1 MDVLR
6 QLQAFY
12 KEKRSYLYL
21 SIFCLATATALGLVY
36 PNLLRY
42 LIDDIIRLRRF
53 DQVPML
59 VIALFAVTLLKAF
72 MQFMHGFFGG
82 RLGNYLAYRLR
93 NACYE
98 KLQFLS
104 FRYYDTA
111 KTGDLMSRLTGD
123 LEAIRNFIGFGFA
136 QLLNVFLMVIFG
148 SVVMFS
154 LNWQLTLV
162 TLISIPFLVYVALR
176 FESRIHP
183 AFQEMR
189 LALSSLTTAVQEN
202 ITGVRTVK
210 AFAREP
216 HEVDKFSLRN
226 ERYRTNQVFTSTL
239 WSRYFPVMEL
249 LASVCIVILL
259 GFGGTLVINGAMT
272 LGELVAFFTLI
283 WYIIGPMWGLGFHIN
298 NYTQSKASTERIL
311 EILNQHIEVSDT
323 ESAKPLQPSEMKGHV
338 QFEHVTFAYGNKMAA
353 VVDINLDAPPGS
365 VIGLLGG
372 TGSGKSTI
380 IQLLM
385 RAYNVNEGRILI
397 DGIEIGNIRIE
408 DLRASISSVF
418 QETFLFSSTIKNN
431 IAYGINEVSMDE
443 VIRVAKLA
451 KAHDFIM
458 EMPNGYDTIVGERGL
473 GLSGGQKQRLAIA
486 RALLKNP
493 RILILD
499 DATSAV
505 DMETEHEIQSGFQ
518 EVMRGRT
525 TFIIAHRISSLRHAD
540 EILVLQ
546 EGRVIQ
552 RGKHDELIAV
562 EGLYQDTYKVQYAD
576 HIQRMQEQAN
586 VSNATLEQSTVDAV
600 QREHHQQTPHD
611 ETATAS
617 NEEEETT
624 WKHNQPPTDREQVR
638 PHE

>member
-6 QLQAFY
+6 QLQTY
-12 KEKRSYLYL
+12 YRERRTYLL
-21 SIFCLATATALGLVY
+21 VSILFLAIATALGLVY
-36 PNLLRY
+36 PNLLRI
-42 LIDDIIRLRRF
+42 LIDDVIVARNF
-53 DQVPML
+53 EDVPIL
-59 VIALFAVTLLKAF
+59 ALTVLGVVILKAG
-72 MQFMHGFFGG
+72 MQFLHGFFGG

-136 QLLNVFLMVIFG
+136 QILNMVLMVVFG
-148 SVVMFS
+148 AIMMMTMS
-154 LNWQLTLV
+154 WQLTLL
-162 TLISIPFLVYVALR
+162 TLVCIPLLAFVALR

-210 AFAREP
+210 SFAREP
-216 HEVDKFSLRN
+216 YEVEKFSTRN
-226 ERYRTNQVFTSTL
+226 ERYKTNQIHAATL
-239 WSRYFPVMEL
+239 WSRYFPIMEI
-249 LASVCIVILL
+249 LASVSVVLL
-259 GFGGTLVINGAMT
+259 LVIGGRMVIQQTLT
-272 LGELVAFFTLI
+272 LGQLVAFFSLI

-298 NYTQSKASTERIL
+298 NYTQSKASGERVLELLNTPVDVEETEEPLIV
-311 EILNQHIEVSDT
+311 ESD
-323 ESAKPLQPSEMKGHV
+323 QVKGHV
-338 QFEHVTFAYGNKMAA
+338 TFESVTFAYGNKMPA
-353 VVDINLDAPPGS
+353 VTDINFDAPPGS
-365 VIGLLGG
+365 VIGFLGG

-385 RAYNVNEGRILI
+385 RAYNVNSGSIKL
-397 DGIEIGNIRIE
+397 DGVNIKEIGIRN
-408 DLRASISSVF
+408 LRSQIASVF
-418 QETFLFSSTIKNN
+418 QETFLFSSSIRNN
-431 IAYGINEVSMDE
+431 ISYGLKNVTMDE
-443 VIRVAKLA
+443 IIRAAKLA

-458 EMPNGYDTIVGERGL
+458 EFPEGYDTVVGERGM
-473 GLSGGQKQRLAIA
+473 GLSGGQKQRIAIA

-493 RILILD
+493 KILVLD

-540 EILVLQ
+540 EILVLD
-546 EGRVIQ
+546 EGRVVQ
-552 RGKHDELIAV
+552 RGKHTELIQV
-562 EGLYQDTYKVQYAD
+562 PGPYQDVYNIQYAD
-576 HIQRMQEQAN
+576 YIARGK
-586 VSNATLEQSTVDAV
+586 
-600 QREHHQQTPHD
+600 RE
-611 ETATAS
+611 AG
-617 NEEEETT
+617 
-624 WKHNQPPTDREQVR
+624 EQVNS
-638 PHE
+638 